1 MCSVDNVDGEEP
13 ESMEKTPAIAK
24 TVPLILTT
32 TLQKDVKVRN
42 MLADLR
48 AAPIKIKR
56 VNKVTKKPV
65 SLIEISSQKC
75 A

>member
-1 MCSVDNVDGEEP
+1 MCSVDNVDGEES
-13 ESMEKTPAIAK
+13 ESMDNTPVIAK

-48 AAPIKIKR
+48 AAPIKIQS

-65 SLIEISSQKC
+65 SEKNSLS
-75 A
+75 

>member
-1 MCSVDNVDGEEP
+1 MCSVDNVDGEES
-13 ESMEKTPAIAK
+13 ESIDNTPVIAK

-48 AAPIKIKR
+48 AAPIKIQS

-65 SLIEISSQKC
+65 SEKNSLS
-75 A
+75 

>member
-1 MCSVDNVDGEEP
+1 MCSVDNVDGEES
-13 ESMEKTPAIAK
+13 ESMDNTPVIAK

-48 AAPIKIKR
+48 AAPIKIQS
-56 VNKVTKKPV
+56 VNKVSKKPV
-65 SLIEISSQKC
+65 SNKNSLR
-75 A
+75 

>member
-1 MCSVDNVDGEEP
+1 MCSVDNVDGEES
-13 ESMEKTPAIAK
+13 ESMDNTPVIAK

-48 AAPIKIKR
+48 AAPIKIQS

-65 SLIEISSQKC
+65 SKKIL
-75 A
+75 